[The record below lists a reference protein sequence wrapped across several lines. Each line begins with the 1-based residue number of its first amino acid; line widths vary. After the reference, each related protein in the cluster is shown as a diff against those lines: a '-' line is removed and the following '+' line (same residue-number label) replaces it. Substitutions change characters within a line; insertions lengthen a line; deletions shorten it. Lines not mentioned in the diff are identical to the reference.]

1 MPRLPVI
8 TLGLFLPLLAA
19 CVGPGGLDFDLRGN
33 AAGGGGQSA
42 TTAPRPEPDAFG
54 LITYPT
60 YQVVI
65 AQRGDTVTDVANRI
79 GMDAD
84 ELARF
89 NGRNL
94 GDPLRQDEVLA
105 LPRRVTP
112 AGAAPGANDITS
124 IASAAIDRADA
135 AATPTAPDTAT
146 VSVQGGSE
154 PVRHRV
160 ARGETAYSISR
171 LYGVSV
177 RSLADWN
184 GLGPDL
190 TVREG
195 QYLIIPLILESANAG
210 VDGRAPGASVTPVPP
225 SAADPLPEAIATAEL
240 PDAPDLSAPT
250 PELVEE
256 PAQPAATTTAAMQ
269 WPVQGEII
277 REFSG
282 GSEGIGIAA
291 SAGTPVGAAADGEV
305 AAITRDTDQVPIM
318 VLRHPG
324 NLLTVYANIANIRVE
339 RGDRVR
345 RGQTIADVG
354 PGDPAFLHFEVR
366 QGFDSVDPM
375 QYLQ

>member
-1 MPRLPVI
+1 MPRLPLI
-8 TLGLFLPLLAA
+8 ALGLTLPLLAA

-33 AAGGGGQSA
+33 APGPQAA
-42 TTAPRPEPDAFG
+42 ATAPRPEPDAYG

-65 AQRGDTVTDVANRI
+65 AQRGDTITDVATRI
-79 GMDAD
+79 GMDPF

-89 NGRNL
+89 NGRDL

-112 AGAAPGANDITS
+112 AGNAGTDTDITT

-135 AATPTAPDTAT
+135 ATPEGPAAAGA
-146 VSVQGGSE
+146 VQPGSE

-160 ARGETAYSISR
+160 TRGETAYSISR

-195 QYLIIPLILESANAG
+195 QYLIIPLILEDAGNAA
-210 VDGRAPGASVTPVPP
+210 DGRSPGASVTPIPP
-225 SAADPLPEAIATAEL
+225 SAADPLPETIETAEL
-240 PDAPDLSAPT
+240 PAAPDLEAPT
-250 PELVEE
+250 PDPVEE
-256 PAQPAATTTAAMQ
+256 PAAPANATAMQ
-269 WPVQGEII
+269 MPVQGEII

-282 GSEGIGIAA
+282 SNEGIGIAA

-324 NLLTVYANIANIRVE
+324 NLLTVYANIDNIRVA
-339 RGDRVR
+339 RGDRVT

-366 QGFDSVDPM
+366 QGFESVDPM

>member
-1 MPRLPVI
+1 MPRLPLI
-8 TLGLFLPLLAA
+8 ALGLTLPLLAA
-19 CVGPGGLDFDLRGN
+19 CVGPGGIDFDLRGN
-33 AAGGGGQSA
+33 PPGAQSA
-42 TTAPRPEPDAFG
+42 ATAPRPEPDAFG

-60 YQVVI
+60 YQVVV
-65 AQRGDTVTDVANRI
+65 AQRGDTITEVATRI
-79 GMDAD
+79 GMDPF

-89 NGRNL
+89 NGRDL

-112 AGAAPGANDITS
+112 AGSAGSGTDITT
-124 IASAAIDRADA
+124 IASAAIDRADEA
-135 AATPTAPDTAT
+135 APTAPNAAPA
-146 VSVQGGSE
+146 VQPGSE

-195 QYLIIPLILESANAG
+195 QYLIIPLILESADAG
-210 VDGRAPGASVTPVPP
+210 VDGQAPGASVTPIPP
-225 SAADPLPEAIATAEL
+225 SAADPLPEAIETAEL
-240 PDAPDLSAPT
+240 PDAPDLAAPT
-250 PELVEE
+250 PDLVEE
-256 PAQPAATTTAAMQ
+256 PVATAAAMQ
-269 WPVQGEII
+269 WPVRGEVI
-277 REFSG
+277 RDFSG
-282 GSEGIGIAA
+282 SSEGIGIAA

-324 NLLTVYANIANIRVE
+324 NLLTVYANIDNIRVE
-339 RGDRVR
+339 RGDRVT

-354 PGDPAFLHFEVR
+354 AGDPAFLHFEVR

-375 QYLQ
+375 PYLQ

>member
-1 MPRLPVI
+1 MPRLPLI
-8 TLGLFLPLLAA
+8 TLGLTLPLLAA
-19 CVGPGGLDFDLRGN
+19 CVGPGGIDFDLRGN
-33 AAGGGGQSA
+33 PPSVQSA
-42 TTAPRPEPDAFG
+42 ATAPRPEPDAFG

-60 YQVVI
+60 YQVVV
-65 AQRGDTVTDVANRI
+65 AQRGDTITDVATRI
-79 GMDAD
+79 GMDPI

-94 GDPLRQDEVLA
+94 GEALRQDEVLA

-112 AGAAPGANDITS
+112 AGAGAAGSDITS
-124 IASAAIDRADA
+124 IASAAIDRADEVTPATPNA
-135 AATPTAPDTAT
+135 AAA
-146 VSVQGGSE
+146 VQAGSE

-160 ARGETAYSISR
+160 MRGETAYSISR

-195 QYLIIPLILESANAG
+195 QFLIIPLILEE
-210 VDGRAPGASVTPVPP
+210 VDTRADGQAPGASVTPIPP

-240 PDAPDLSAPT
+240 PDAPDLNAPT
-250 PELVEE
+250 PDLVEE
-256 PAQPAATTTAAMQ
+256 PVQPAATAAAMQ

-282 GSEGIGIAA
+282 GNEGIGIAA
-291 SAGTPVGAAADGEV
+291 GVGTAVGAAADGEV

-324 NLLTVYANIANIRVE
+324 NLLTVYANISNIQVE
-339 RGDRVR
+339 RGDRVA

-354 PGDPAFLHFEVR
+354 PGDPSFLHFEVR
-366 QGFDSVDPM
+366 QGFESVDPM

>member
-1 MPRLPVI
+1 MPRLHVI
-8 TLGLFLPLLAA
+8 ALGLTLPVLAA
-19 CVGPGGLDFDLRGN
+19 CVGPAGINFDLRGN
-33 AAGGGGQSA
+33 PPGVQSA
-42 TTAPRPEPDAFG
+42 ATAPRPEPDAFG

-60 YQVVI
+60 YQVVV
-65 AQRGDTVTDVANRI
+65 AQRGDSIADVANRI
-79 GMDAD
+79 GMDAT

-94 GDPLRQDEVLA
+94 GEPLRQDEVLA

-112 AGAAPGANDITS
+112 PGAPGAASDITT
-124 IASAAIDRADA
+124 IASAAIDRADDT
-135 AATPTAPDTAT
+135 TPTAGNPAP
-146 VSVQGGSE
+146 VQGGSE

-160 ARGETAYSISR
+160 TRGETAYSISR

-195 QYLIIPLILESANAG
+195 QFLIIPLILEEANTAA
-210 VDGRAPGASVTPVPP
+210 DGLAPGASVTPIPP
-225 SAADPLPEAIATAEL
+225 SAADPLPEAIETAEL
-240 PDAPDLSAPT
+240 PDAPDLEAPT
-250 PELVEE
+250 PDLVEE
-256 PAQPAATTTAAMQ
+256 PAAPAGDAAMLM
-269 WPVQGEII
+269 PVQGEII

-282 GSEGIGIAA
+282 SNEGIGIAA
-291 SAGTPVGAAADGEV
+291 DAGTPVRAAADGEV

-324 NLLTVYANIANIRVE
+324 NLLTVYANIGNIQVE
-339 RGDRVR
+339 RGDIIT

-354 PGDPAFLHFEVR
+354 AGDPAFLHFEVR
-366 QGFDSVDPM
+366 QGFESVDPM
-375 QYLQ
+375 LYLQ

>member
-8 TLGLFLPLLAA
+8 ALGLILPVLAA
-19 CVGPGGLDFDLRGN
+19 CAGPGGIDFDFR
-33 AAGGGGQSA
+33 GGGVGTAAQSA
-42 TTAPRPEPDAFG
+42 ATASRPEPDAFG

-60 YQVVI
+60 YQVVV
-65 AQRGDTVTDVANRI
+65 AQRGDSVTDVANRI
-79 GMDAD
+79 GMDPD

-112 AGAAPGANDITS
+112 AGSTTGANDITS

-135 AATPTAPDTAT
+135 ATPATPNTAT

-195 QYLIIPLILESANAG
+195 QFLIIPLILESADAG

-225 SAADPLPEAIATAEL
+225 SAADPLPEAIETAEL
-240 PDAPDLSAPT
+240 PDAPDLTAPT
-250 PELVEE
+250 PDLVEE
-256 PAQPAATTTAAMQ
+256 PVQPAATTAVMQ
-269 WPVQGEII
+269 RPVQGEII

-282 GSEGIGIAA
+282 SSEGIDIAA
-291 SAGTPVGAAADGEV
+291 SAGTSVGAAADGEV
-305 AAITRDTDQVPIM
+305 AAITRDTDQVPIL

-324 NLLTVYANIANIRVE
+324 NLLTVYANIDNIRVE
-339 RGDRVR
+339 RGDRVS

-354 PGDPAFLHFEVR
+354 AGDPAFLHFEVR

-375 QYLQ
+375 RYLR